1 MTNQDNVVTPSA
13 PLSVDVARLLI
24 EREHGPI
31 LSCPALWRLLG
42 YRSVDAFRK
51 AVQRKTVPVETFTI
65 PHRKGHFAKTA
76 DVVRWL
82 DSLNHP
88 TTEEQKEADPEP

>member
-1 MTNQDNVVTPSA
+1 MTNQDIASSDQVS
-13 PLSVDVARLLI
+13 LSDGLARHLI

-31 LSCPALWRLLG
+31 LSCPMLWRLLG

-65 PHRKGHFAKTA
+65 PSRRGRFARTA

-82 DSLNHP
+82 DTLTQPRSP
-88 TTEEQKEADPEP
+88 S